1 MGPYV
6 IVRAQH
12 GKNSVELV
20 HTISPTPP
28 HEPAK
33 LISAISELILYDDSQ
48 SFGLWKNLCVLN
60 DDFET
65 FMEGVSRLPP
75 RKEGLVLNPF
85 CVEVQYVNEGREGS
99 LKVAGT
105 EMPKLKYQTIDIT
118 NLLEDTEIFDSPWK
132 SNDEQ
137 GKRFSVNVFP
147 GDDWVAF
154 QRRIENFSMMFFN
167 GCPFK
172 DRKLGFIPG
181 IPTDDKNIEKD
192 ILKFLT
198 LPQPIWSDST
208 LLLHQESDPERGPE
222 LSHDSKLQLFSK
234 KDFEKFQ
241 NSGDS
246 QESTKQTKHCVL
258 LRTQGDGCNL
268 TGDVIKRILH
278 HVAFLLPQQF
288 GSLWIIT
295 GGTNKGIMKVHFSS
309 SDAALCFSY
318 VFFSFAATLLPL
330 CLEKVP

>member
-132 SNDEQ
+132 SNDE
-137 GKRFSVNVFP
+137 
-147 GDDWVAF
+147 
-154 QRRIENFSMMFFN
+154 
-167 GCPFK
+167 
-172 DRKLGFIPG
+172 
-181 IPTDDKNIEKD
+181 
-192 ILKFLT
+192 
-198 LPQPIWSDST
+198 
-208 LLLHQESDPERGPE
+208 
-222 LSHDSKLQLFSK
+222 
-234 KDFEKFQ
+234 
-241 NSGDS
+241 
-246 QESTKQTKHCVL
+246 
-258 LRTQGDGCNL
+258 
-268 TGDVIKRILH
+268 
-278 HVAFLLPQQF
+278 
-288 GSLWIIT
+288 
-295 GGTNKGIMKVHFSS
+295 
-309 SDAALCFSY
+309 LCFHTSKDKTIVLYSY
-318 VFFSFAATLLPL
+318 TASGGFKTARGEQEKHAPGSRRRRRRRRQAPQHSVQRGKNDVRKMTLRQTVKRRDRDHAPVL
-330 CLEKVP
+330 